1 MLPRCVLALL
11 LVGCWMP
18 AAANQITVSAAA
30 SLADALKEIASNYE
44 AHASDRVLCN
54 FAASSTLAR
63 QIEEGAPV
71 DIFLSADEA
80 KMDALEKNGLIAI
93 GSRRSL
99 LANSLVVIVPNDSRL
114 AVRSARNLTNTTISR
129 VALADTRLVPAGIY
143 AKEYLLKRK
152 LWPAI
157 EPKVVPT
164 ENVRGALAAVES
176 GNVDAGMVYKTD
188 AAISKRVKIAC
199 EVPRSDGPKISY
211 PIALVKEAP
220 QSEAARR
227 FLKYICSDAAAKVFE
242 KYGFIVLK

>member
-1 MLPRCVLALL
+1 MLHRCVLALL
-11 LVGCWMP
+11 LVSFWMP
-18 AAANQITVSAAA
+18 AAASQITVSAAA

-44 AHASDRVLCN
+44 AHANDKVFCN

-63 QIEEGAPV
+63 QIQEGAPV
-71 DIFLSADEA
+71 DIFFSADEA
-80 KMDALEKNGLIAI
+80 KMDALEKNGLIAV

-99 LANSLVVIVPNDSRL
+99 LSNSLVVIVPNDSRL
-114 AVRSARNLTNTTISR
+114 AVRSAADLTNTTISR

-143 AKEYLLKRK
+143 AKEYLLNQK

-157 EPKVVPT
+157 APKVIPT

-176 GNVDAGMVYKTD
+176 GNVDAGLVYKTD
-188 AAISKRVKIAC
+188 AAISKRVKIAY
-199 EVPRSDGPKISY
+199 EVSRSDGPKISY
-211 PIALVKEAP
+211 PIALVKDAP

-227 FLKYICSDAAAKVFE
+227 FLKYLCSDAAAKVFE